1 MKFFFSIQKTIKN
14 GFYIDYFFKNLIFF
28 FYKKLIS
35 NNFIYLID
43 KYLAEKV
50 FFMVNNF
57 FKYLKTFNNF
67 FKNLSFLELLK
78 IISLV
83 TIQLLLI
90 IIL

>member
-1 MKFFFSIQKTIKN
+1 MKLFVSLQKIIKN

-28 FYKKLIS
+28 FFKKLTS

-43 KYLAEKV
+43 KYLAEKL

-57 FKYLKTFNNF
+57 FKYLKTFNNYL
-67 FKNLSFLELLK
+67 KSLSFLELLK
-78 IISLV
+78 IITLI